1 MLRHATKSL
10 DDVKELV
17 KSLVPKSEEKLP
29 YHSEQPSSS
38 LPFFTSLPPVAPE
51 LKLNKHTKGPKGN
64 VGRKGHFMAEY
75 SRFKYNTQQDEHL
88 EEIITEPF

>member
-51 LKLNKHTKGPKGN
+51 LKLNNRKKVQKGS
-64 VGRKGHFMAEY
+64 VGRKPNFMAKH
-75 SRFKYNTQQDEHL
+75 SRIKNSTQQDENL